1 MDLSAFA
8 ARARRALALAT
19 LPLCLT
25 LAGSASAQV
34 TFGGGA
40 STSGGAQGGAAATA
54 PAAPAAAAPA
64 AAAPAAAAPEAP
76 ASNED
81 EWAQRDRALG
91 EASALSGGTGLLHTQ
106 HAQSGAPGQ
115 FRLAFTAEYFSAG
128 FLCSSQFPCKNPT
141 GAGTVTSDSLD
152 HIGGTIS
159 LSATITKWL
168 EGYVATS
175 AIANSDSTN
184 RPPLLQVLGDTDFGL
199 KGFVGLGKIFWVGG
213 GAELWLINGTGSVG
227 LDGSGTGA
235 KFRALGTADLR
246 GMDSKI
252 PLRFSLN
259 PTYSLDNTSD
269 VVSSTEAPVAAGGR
283 GSHITRIERFG
294 LGINRVDHFDINFGG
309 EFFALQERI

>member
-64 AAAPAAAAPEAP
+64 EAAP

-115 FRLAFTAEYFSAG
+115 FRLSFTTEYFSAG

-141 GAGTVTSDSLD
+141 GAGTVTSD
-152 HIGGTIS
+152 
-159 LSATITKWL
+159 
-168 EGYVATS
+168 
-175 AIANSDSTN
+175 
-184 RPPLLQVLGDTDFGL
+184 
-199 KGFVGLGKIFWVGG
+199 
-213 GAELWLINGTGSVG
+213 
-227 LDGSGTGA
+227 
-235 KFRALGTADLR
+235 
-246 GMDSKI
+246 
-252 PLRFSLN
+252 
-259 PTYSLDNTSD
+259 
-269 VVSSTEAPVAAGGR
+269 
-283 GSHITRIERFG
+283 
-294 LGINRVDHFDINFGG
+294 
-309 EFFALQERI
+309 